1 MNIKPLSFHLETND
15 VATAAAYKE
24 QMDKYLR
31 RIYEIRSMNVPQP
44 SSANSNNSNNS
55 NQQSVLQSQYGSNN
69 LNQQSVLQSQYG
81 SNNSNQ
87 QSVAQSQQPIAQSQY
102 ILNDSNGNRSP
113 QTSNQSPD
121 NLKTQNLGDTQ
132 SDVIQI
138 ESIQETVEESNKK
151 IQEALVAAK
160 QIEKMS
166 GMIQAQDKAN
176 QKILDQMASK
186 TLQEIDPEEELELEE
201 ELEKLNQT

>member
-44 SSANSNNSNNS
+44 SSANSNN
-55 NQQSVLQSQYGSNN
+55 SNN